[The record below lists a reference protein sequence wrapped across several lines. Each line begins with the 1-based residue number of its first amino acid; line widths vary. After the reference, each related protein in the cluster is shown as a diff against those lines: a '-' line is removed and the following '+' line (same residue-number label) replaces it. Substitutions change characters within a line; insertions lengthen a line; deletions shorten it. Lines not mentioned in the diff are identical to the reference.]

1 MRQMLIVEDE
11 PDLRECLKDFF
22 NAKGFAVVSVSSG
35 EEAVEWLGAH
45 AADVLLVDIVMPGQL
60 SGLDVVKS
68 AKEHHPATQIIMVT
82 GQAGT
87 QVQTLARQY
96 GAIAYITKPF
106 DFSDATWAP
115 VLAHLARPLRVENR
129 EFP

>member
-22 NAKGFAVVSVSSG
+22 SAKGFAVVSVSSG
-35 EEAVEWLGAH
+35 EEAVQWLGAH

-60 SGLDVVKS
+60 SGLDVVKC
-68 AKEHHPATQIIMVT
+68 AKEHHPATQIIMVS

-87 QVQTLARQY
+87 EVKTLARQY
-96 GAIAYITKPF
+96 GAVAYITKPF

-115 VLAHLARPLRVENR
+115 VLAHFTRPLRAENR